1 MQLNCSITC
10 RYQYFSYIDTYQ
22 IKVGDKMK
30 IEMST
35 SNNLLTLSNLTIN
48 EIEEIRQLVVK
59 LNLKRELRDM
69 YG

>member
-1 MQLNCSITC
+1 
-10 RYQYFSYIDTYQ
+10 
-22 IKVGDKMK
+22 MK

-35 SNNLLTLSNLTIN
+35 SSNLLTLSNLTIN

-59 LNLKRELRDM
+59 FNLKRELRDM

>member
-1 MQLNCSITC
+1 
-10 RYQYFSYIDTYQ
+10 
-22 IKVGDKMK
+22 MK

-35 SNNLLTLSNLTIN
+35 SSNLLTLSNLTIN
-48 EIEEIRQLVVK
+48 EIEEIRKLVVK

>member
-1 MQLNCSITC
+1 VDC
-10 RYQYFSYIDTYQ
+10 RCNTTYH
-22 IKVGDKMK
+22 GRDRDMK

-35 SNNLLTLSNLTIN
+35 SSNLLTLSNLTIN